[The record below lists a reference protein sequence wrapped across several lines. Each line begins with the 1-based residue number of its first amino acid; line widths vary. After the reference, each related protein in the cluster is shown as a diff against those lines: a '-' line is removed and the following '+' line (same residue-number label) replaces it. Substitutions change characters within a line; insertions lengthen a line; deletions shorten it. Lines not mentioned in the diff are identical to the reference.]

1 MNTSGIFRC
10 EFGDIL
16 TKRQK
21 QKICNVL
28 IEETVKSLV
37 RGE

>member
-1 MNTSGIFRC
+1 MNTSGIFRV
-10 EFGDIL
+10 EFGDVL
-16 TKRQK
+16 TERQK
-21 QKICNVL
+21 SKICNVL